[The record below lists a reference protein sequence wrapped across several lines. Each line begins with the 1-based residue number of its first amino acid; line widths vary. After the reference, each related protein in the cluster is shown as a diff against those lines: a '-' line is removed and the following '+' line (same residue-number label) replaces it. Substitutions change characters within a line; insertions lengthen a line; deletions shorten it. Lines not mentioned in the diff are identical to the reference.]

1 MSPCPSE
8 SRWPFRI
15 SLMLAAVTFPL
26 IWVGGLV
33 TTYDAGMSVPDWPGT
48 YGYNLLLYPV
58 ETWIAGPWDL
68 FIEHGHRLLGVVA
81 GTLNIA
87 LVVAVYLGDQ
97 RVWMRHF
104 SVWALVAVTLQGC
117 LGGFRVLLDDR
128 QLAMIH
134 GCAGPA
140 FFGVCVALCVVTSR
154 TWKAAGRPVA
164 RNRRMRASDSI
175 SDTISDATSRT
186 SKTALQVGTL
196 PVWTMAM
203 LAASYVQLVLGAVM
217 RHVPV
222 TATPGF
228 FAWTVYGHLIVAGIV
243 LALAIA
249 IAWLVIRGG
258 KQLARWRSLANSLAI
273 LIVIQLL
280 LGCATWVVNY
290 YWPGWVPEWSW
301 TARYPM
307 IEAKGWL
314 QTMVVTAHQAM
325 GSLIGGV
332 SVWLMLSVYRQAH
345 FQWAFD
351 PASEALAGGAAA

>member
-1 MSPCPSE
+1 MTRTSPCSSE

-15 SLMLAAVTFPL
+15 SVMLAAVTFPL

-33 TTYDAGMSVPDWPGT
+33 TTYDAGMAVPDWPGT
-48 YGYNLLLYPV
+48 YGYNLLLYPI

-87 LVVAVYLGDQ
+87 LVLAVYLWDK

-128 QLAMIH
+128 QLAMLH

-140 FFGVCVALCVVTSR
+140 FFAVCVALCVVTSR
-154 TWKAAGRPVA
+154 TWKAAAAPPGGENQGGPRADA
-164 RNRRMRASDSI
+164 RGAAVDLGLLPAL
-175 SDTISDATSRT
+175 TLAT
-186 SKTALQVGTL
+186 V
-196 PVWTMAM
+196 V
-203 LAASYVQLVLGAVM
+203 ASYVQLVLGALM

-222 TATPGF
+222 TATLGF
-228 FAWTVYGHLIVAGIV
+228 FAWTVYGHLIVAGLV
-243 LALAIA
+243 TALALAV
-249 IAWLVIRGG
+249 AWLVLRGG
-258 KQLARWRSLANSLAI
+258 QELADWRSLANSLAV

-301 TARYPM
+301 TARYAV

-325 GSLIGGV
+325 GTLIIGV
-332 SVWLMLSVYRQAH
+332 SVWLMLRVVRRAH
-345 FQWAFD
+345 VQSGRDA
-351 PASEALAGGAAA
+351 ARAVLAEGAAA